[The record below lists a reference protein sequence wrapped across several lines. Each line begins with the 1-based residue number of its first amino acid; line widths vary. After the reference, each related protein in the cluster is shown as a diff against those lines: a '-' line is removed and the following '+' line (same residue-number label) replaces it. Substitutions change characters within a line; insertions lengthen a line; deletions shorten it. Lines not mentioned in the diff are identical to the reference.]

1 MDGHPHYN
9 RAEQLARD
17 TFRALMSALS
27 FPGRVFQ
34 LPLGD
39 VSTITSFATIGETL
53 LDLETTYY
61 TSDSDMDTYL
71 SRTGA
76 KAAPATQ
83 AAYHF
88 YPQVD
93 DMTMSSIN
101 AASVGTM
108 LYPDQSATIF
118 VGCKLRARVTLQ
130 LTGPGIPLADHLQVN
145 QLPLDFWDARK
156 QAIDQYPL
164 GWDVILVDGRD
175 IVGLPRTTQIEVQ
188 EAS

>member
-1 MDGHPHYN
+1 MDDYPRYSQ
-9 RAEQLARD
+9 AERLARD

-27 FPGRVFQ
+27 FPGRVFH

-61 TSDSDMDTYL
+61 TPDDDMDTYL
-71 SRTGA
+71 GRTGA
-76 KAAPATQ
+76 RAAPANQ

-88 YPQVD
+88 YPLVD
-93 DMTMSSIN
+93 SMTMSSIT
-101 AASVGTM
+101 AAAMGTM
-108 LYPDQSATIF
+108 LYPDQSATFF

-130 LTGPGIPLADHLQVN
+130 LTGPGIPMSDQLQVN
-145 QLPLDFWDARK
+145 QLPRDFWTVRK
-156 QAIDQYPL
+156 QAIDHYPL